1 MKDRELQ
8 EKKFRAQLD
17 EWKAEME
24 KLKAQA
30 MKASSDAGLHM
41 NRQIGALEAK
51 IADAERRF
59 TELSRANDDAWNDV
73 KDGVAEAWSTLKASF
88 NDAVAKYQ
96 S

>member
-73 KDGVAEAWSTLKASF
+73 KDGVAEAWDTLKAAF
-88 NDAVAKYQ
+88 NDAVAKYK